1 MWPEYLDREFL
12 NEIDVL
18 NFYQDVIVYRFDHK
32 DQSAKIAESAFD
44 RTHSQIRL
52 HFPVSA
58 ETDSLRNEFGSLEDP
73 GAPDNDTQSNE
84 DYEDEVWLRLSKM
97 VDSAKEEKTV

>member
-1 MWPEYLDREFL
+1 MNTVILTEMD
-12 NEIDVL
+12 IL

-32 DQSAKIAESAFD
+32 DQSAKIAEFAFD

-58 ETDSLRNEFGSLEDP
+58 EIDSLRYEFGSLEAP

-84 DYEDEVWLRLSKM
+84 DYENEVWLRLSKM
-97 VDSAKEEKTV
+97 VDDAKEKMAT